1 MRLKKSD
8 LNSMTVEQLLNIY
21 LICSDSGDK
30 RSMKLIEWKFDKSV
44 CIDPLF
50 D

>member
-8 LNSMTVEQLLNIY
+8 LNSVTVEQLVSLY

-30 RSMKLIEWKFDKSV
+30 QSMKLIEWKFDKYVS
-44 CIDPLF
+44 IDPL
-50 D
+50 